1 MENGMK
7 NVGSNEM
14 RDGHGEFCRD
24 SLVVPELFSIPA
36 LLTPRLECGAV
47 GRAWP

>member
-14 RDGHGEFCRD
+14 GDGSSQGGR
-24 SLVVPELFSIPA
+24 
-36 LLTPRLECGAV
+36 LTLDEVCKGWDM
-47 GRAWP
+47 GWG